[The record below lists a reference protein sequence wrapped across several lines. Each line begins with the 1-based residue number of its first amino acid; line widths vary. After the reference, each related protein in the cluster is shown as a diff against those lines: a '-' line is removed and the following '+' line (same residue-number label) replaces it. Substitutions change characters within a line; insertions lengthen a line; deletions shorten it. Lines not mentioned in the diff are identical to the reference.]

1 MKINILKYNIYYYK
15 YNRNEYLKDKYK
27 FIIILIISFFLIK
40 FKKILRKKYI
50 ILNQNLTNIRK
61 IIKLDFPDNIKNNI
75 KIGIYV
81 YNLKNGG
88 TQRITSLL
96 INYIYNIKIFN
107 IYLFVQK
114 EKEENE
120 YIIPSQIK
128 RIRIRGCLMKILI
141 KEIYKN
147 RIDILIYQFPNYN
160 GINFLNTLKKIKI
173 IFYLHYCFFYWI
185 YYDFFYFKSLYRAY
199 QNSKY
204 VISIVP
210 IESNYLFKKWGINS
224 ILMNNFITYDYNYV
238 IPSDL
243 SSKTILMIGRGQ
255 DRLKRYE
262 LGIQSIEY
270 INKEI
275 PECELKIISNITQNF
290 YIKDLVVNY
299 GLEKT
304 IRFIEYTSTP
314 EIYFKNASLHIFPT
328 VSESFGLVLS
338 EAKLYGIPNIL
349 LGLEYISISN
359 GGIINI
365 YDDTPESISKEAI
378 KILNENKY
386 KVKLGKESRDNMRTF
401 SNELL
406 FKKWV
411 KLLLYVYNGE
421 EYYRIIGKED
431 DNLYN
436 KDLLIIIEN
445 QLNLLK
451 KRKNIYFTINEFE
464 NFTYISQ

>member
-1 MKINILKYNIYYYK
+1 
-15 YNRNEYLKDKYK
+15 
-27 FIIILIISFFLIK
+27 
-40 FKKILRKKYI
+40 
-50 ILNQNLTNIRK
+50 
-61 IIKLDFPDNIKNNI
+61 
-75 KIGIYV
+75 
-81 YNLKNGG
+81 
-88 TQRITSLL
+88 
-96 INYIYNIKIFN
+96 
-107 IYLFVQK
+107 
-114 EKEENE
+114 
-120 YIIPSQIK
+120 
-128 RIRIRGCLMKILI
+128 MKILI

-160 GINFLNTLKKIKI
+160 GINLLNTLKKIKI

-210 IESNYLFKKWGINS
+210 IENNYLFKKWGINS

-275 PECELKIISNITQNF
+275 PECELKIISNITKNF

-314 EIYFKNASLHIFPT
+314 EIFFKNASLHIFPT

-386 KVKLGKESRDNMRTF
+386 KVKLGKESRNNMRTF

-406 FKKWV
+406 LKKWV
-411 KLLLYVYNGE
+411 KLLLYIYNGE
-421 EYYRIIGKED
+421 EYYQIIGKED
-431 DNLYN
+431 DNIYN

>member
-1 MKINILKYNIYYYK
+1 
-15 YNRNEYLKDKYK
+15 
-27 FIIILIISFFLIK
+27 
-40 FKKILRKKYI
+40 
-50 ILNQNLTNIRK
+50 
-61 IIKLDFPDNIKNNI
+61 
-75 KIGIYV
+75 
-81 YNLKNGG
+81 
-88 TQRITSLL
+88 
-96 INYIYNIKIFN
+96 
-107 IYLFVQK
+107 
-114 EKEENE
+114 
-120 YIIPSQIK
+120 
-128 RIRIRGCLMKILI
+128 
-141 KEIYKN
+141 
-147 RIDILIYQFPNYN
+147 
-160 GINFLNTLKKIKI
+160 
-173 IFYLHYCFFYWI
+173 
-185 YYDFFYFKSLYRAY
+185 
-199 QNSKY
+199 
-204 VISIVP
+204 
-210 IESNYLFKKWGINS
+210 
-224 ILMNNFITYDYNYV
+224 MNNFITYDYNYV

-275 PECELKIISNITQNF
+275 PECVLKIISNITQNF

-378 KILNENKY
+378 KILKENKY

-406 FKKWV
+406 SKKWV
-411 KLLLYVYNGE
+411 KLLLYIYNGE
-421 EYYRIIGKED
+421 EYYRIIRKED